1 VDKVNIYE
9 EFKEPLIDFI
19 ERAKEIPNL
28 IGVILFGSAITG
40 DVSKKSDIDLLLVTK
55 SESNPETG
63 EESKIVHSI
72 TNEISKKFNLE
83 QSFSI
88 TFYNLNQKDTEPDFL
103 WEVAKEGIVIWAKP
117 ELILNID
124 IDKKLKPKLICS
136 YSLKDLKEKDKRA
149 LIRKLYESKS
159 SLINEK
165 EKIAP
170 GVFIID
176 AEKEPLID
184 NLFKKFNLKNYSIKK
199 VWIS

>member
-1 VDKVNIYE
+1 MNIYE
-9 EFKEPLIDFI
+9 EFKEPLIYFV

-55 SESNPETG
+55 SPTNPEIG
-63 EESKIVHSI
+63 KESEIAHSI
-72 TNEISKKFNLE
+72 ASEISKKFNLE

-88 TFYNLNQKDTEPDFL
+88 TFYNLNQKDIEPDFL
-103 WEVAKEGIVIWAKP
+103 WEVEKEGIVIWAKP
-117 ELILNID
+117 ASLLNID
-124 IDKKLKPKLICS
+124 LKENLTPKLICS
-136 YSLKDLKEKDKRA
+136 YSLKGLKEKDKRA
-149 LIRKLYESKS
+149 IIRKLYESKS
-159 SLINEK
+159 KIINEK

-184 NLFKKFNLKNYSIKK
+184 NLFKKFKLKDYSIKK
-199 VWIS
+199 TWIS

>member
-1 VDKVNIYE
+1 MNIYE
-9 EFKEPLIDFI
+9 EFKQPLIYFV

-28 IGVILFGSAITG
+28 IGVILFGSAVTG

-55 SESNPETG
+55 SESNPEIG
-63 EESKIVHSI
+63 KESKIAHSI
-72 TNEISKKFNLE
+72 TSEISKKFNLE

-88 TFYNLNQKDTEPDFL
+88 TFYNLNQKDIEPDFL
-103 WEVAKEGIVIWAKP
+103 WEVEREGIVVWAKP

-124 IDKKLKPKLICS
+124 IEKTLKPKLICS
-136 YSLKDLKEKDKRA
+136 YSLKGLKEKDKRA

-159 SLINEK
+159 KIIKEK

-176 AEKEPLID
+176 AAKESLIE

>member
-1 VDKVNIYE
+1 MGKMNIYE
-9 EFKEPLIDFI
+9 EFKEPLINFV
-19 ERAKEIPNL
+19 EKANEIPNL
-28 IGVILFGSAITG
+28 LGVILFGSAITG

-55 SESNPETG
+55 SPSNPETG
-63 EESKIVHSI
+63 KESEIAHSI
-72 TNEISKKFNLE
+72 ASEISKNFSLE
-83 QSFSI
+83 HSFSI
-88 TFYNLNQKDTEPDFL
+88 TFYNLNQKDVEPDFL
-103 WEVAKEGIVIWAKP
+103 WEVEKEGIVIWAKP

-124 IDKKLKPKLICS
+124 IDKILKPKLICS
-136 YSLKDLKEKDKRA
+136 YSLKGLKEKDKRA

-159 SLINEK
+159 KLIKEK

-176 AEKEPLID
+176 AEKEPLIE